1 MPEKFLMSYKIRFST
16 NIRGHHEYI
25 TVKLEKSEKLDC
37 HKDDRDEVSVYDN
50 HAIGVY
56 KQEKSTLVDL
66 FLNDDKEN
74 ELAVTGKQ
82 KRDFSLVVPREFT
95 GRTKKQNIAAILLG
109 QLENKKEEYRGYFE
123 LSSIENRRKII
134 LVSHSEI
141 YSYFVISYIVI
152 FVFFYL

>member
-1 MPEKFLMSYKIRFST
+1 M
-16 NIRGHHEYI
+16 
-25 TVKLEKSEKLDC
+25 
-37 HKDDRDEVSVYDN
+37 
-50 HAIGVY
+50 
-56 KQEKSTLVDL
+56 DL

-74 ELAVTGKQ
+74 ELMVTGKQ
-82 KRDFSLVVPREFT
+82 KRDFSLVVPTEFT

-123 LSSIENRRKII
+123 LSSVENRTKIMY
-134 LVSHSEI
+134 LMSHSEI

>member
-1 MPEKFLMSYKIRFST
+1 M
-16 NIRGHHEYI
+16 
-25 TVKLEKSEKLDC
+25 
-37 HKDDRDEVSVYDN
+37 YDN

-74 ELAVTGKQ
+74 ELTVTGKQ
-82 KRDFSLVVPREFT
+82 KRDFSLVVPREFS

>member
-1 MPEKFLMSYKIRFST
+1 MY
-16 NIRGHHEYI
+16 G
-25 TVKLEKSEKLDC
+25 
-37 HKDDRDEVSVYDN
+37 N

-74 ELAVTGKQ
+74 ELMVTGKQ
-82 KRDFSLVVPREFT
+82 KRDFSLVVPTEFT

-123 LSSIENRRKII
+123 LSSVENRTKIMY